1 MAHETESLMA
11 MQAPSLNDEELLRYS
26 RQIFLKQWD
35 LEGQD
40 NAKKAHVL
48 IVGAGGLGC
57 PAALYL
63 AGAGIGKL
71 TLVDD
76 DVVEISNLHR
86 QIAYR
91 ESDVGLPKVK
101 ALKQQLQC
109 LNHNVKI
116 DTFQQRADEAWL
128 LDFLDTSTHLVL
140 DCTDNFSIR
149 SALNQAC
156 QRKKIPLVSGAAI
169 RYQGQVALYD
179 FTRAEQA
186 CAVCLY
192 GEGEMPDAY
201 CHEAGILGPVVG
213 LMGTQQ
219 ALLAL
224 QWLQGISRLNQLYVL
239 DAQRL
244 IWRQLSAKKDSQCPV
259 CSQ

>member
-1 MAHETESLMA
+1 MA
-11 MQAPSLNDEELLRYS
+11 MQPSLNDDDLLRYS
-26 RQIFLKQWD
+26 RQIFLPHWD
-35 LEGQD
+35 LNGQD
-40 NAKKAHVL
+40 IAARAHVM

-71 TLVDD
+71 TLVDH
-76 DVVEISNLHR
+76 DVVEVSNLHR

-91 ESDVGLPKVK
+91 ETDVGMAKVA
-101 ALKQQLQC
+101 ALKQQLQG
-109 LNHNVKI
+109 LNHQVTITTVEKKV
-116 DTFQQRADEAWL
+116 DEVWL
-128 LDFLDTSTHLVL
+128 AHHLSEDVSLVL

-149 SALNQAC
+149 SALNRVCQAN
-156 QRKKIPLVSGAAI
+156 QIPLVSGAAI

-179 FTRAEQA
+179 FSHSEQA

-192 GEGEMPDAY
+192 GDDEVPESY

-213 LMGTQQ
+213 LIGTYQ

-224 QWLQGISRLNQLYVL
+224 QWLQGVRQANQLYLL
-239 DAQRL
+239 DAMRL
-244 IWRQLSAKKDSQCPV
+244 MWRQTTFSKNPQCTV
-259 CSQ
+259 CSGT

>member
-1 MAHETESLMA
+1 MAGETESPTATAAQL
-11 MQAPSLNDEELLRYS
+11 SDDELLRYS
-26 RQIFLKQWD
+26 RQIFLQEWD
-35 LEGQD
+35 LDGQET
-40 NAKKAHVL
+40 ASRAHVL

-63 AGAGIGKL
+63 AGAGIGEL

-76 DVVEISNLHR
+76 DVVEVSNLHR

-91 ESDVGLPKVK
+91 ESDVGKPKVM
-101 ALKQQLQC
+101 ALAQQLQR
-109 LNHNVKI
+109 LNSSVKI
-116 DTFQQRADEAWL
+116 NPIAERIDEAWL
-128 LDFLDTSTHLVL
+128 QTHINERITMVL

-149 SALNQAC
+149 SALNKVCHAKQV
-156 QRKKIPLVSGAAI
+156 PLVSGAAI

-179 FTRAEQA
+179 FTEPEQA

-192 GEGEMPDAY
+192 GDADMPDTH

-213 LMGTQQ
+213 MMGTQQ

-224 QWLQGISRLNQLYVL
+224 QWLQGVRRLNQVYLL
-239 DAQRL
+239 DAMRL
-244 IWRQLSAKKDSQCPV
+244 SWRQLTCPQDTHCPV
-259 CSQ
+259 CAS